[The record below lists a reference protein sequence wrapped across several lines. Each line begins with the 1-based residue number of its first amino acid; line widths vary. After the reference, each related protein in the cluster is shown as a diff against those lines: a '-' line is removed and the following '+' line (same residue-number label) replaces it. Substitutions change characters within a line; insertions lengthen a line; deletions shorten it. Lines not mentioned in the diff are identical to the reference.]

1 MHGTSDAVIPASE
14 AEWASGELGSADH
27 LTLITPLMEHV
38 EVNKPAGVG
47 DKLALLRFI
56 AQML

>member
-1 MHGTSDAVIPASE
+1 MGGRAS
-14 AEWASGELGSADH
+14 WATADH
-27 LTLITPLMEHV
+27 IALVTPLMEHV

-56 AQML
+56 AQLL